1 MKSRLASLLVSL
13 LAASLLSGCVYIS
26 RASQSSTG
34 VQANS
39 SSTAPSI
46 SADGRW
52 VAFSSL
58 ASNLVPGDTNGVS
71 DVFVRDNLTKTV
83 VRVSVAGNGTQGDGH
98 STFPSISDDGRR
110 VAFSTEATNLRGGD
124 TNGLQD
130 IYFRDRDADGNGI
143 FDEPGGVVTE
153 VLSISLTTPGFA
165 TSGIS
170 ARPEINGNGM
180 GVVFQSTAALVPEDT
195 NGLMDVYST
204 QLTGGLPS
212 VRLISKPAGG
222 GVADGPSDWATVNF
236 DGTVVAFETAAP
248 NLGGGN
254 PSGRLD
260 VVIWD
265 AHSAP
270 PRAHPATGAVQA
282 DSDLVFPNV
291 SSDAAGRFVV
301 FSSVATNLGNPKS
314 NALPEVYLLDRTSGV
329 ITAESRYPFE
339 EPNGGS
345 YFATVSADGS
355 RVSFQSTATNLVL
368 GDANGLA
375 DIFVRD
381 RPSDLIQMASTVEAR
396 AGRQQQPDVGNQR
409 RRQLHRVREQRDQP
423 RHAGHERHAR
433 RVHAARSCPR
443 STR

>member
-1 MKSRLASLLVSL
+1 M
-13 LAASLLSGCVYIS
+13 LSGCVYIS

-39 SSTAPSI
+39 SSTAPSV

-83 VRVSVAGNGTQGDGH
+83 VRVSVATNGTQGDGH

-130 IYFRDRDADGNGI
+130 IYYRDRDVDGNGI
-143 FDEPGGVVTE
+143 FDEPGGVITE

-212 VRLISKPAGG
+212 VRLISKPTGG

-270 PRAHPATGAVQA
+270 P
-282 DSDLVFPNV
+282 
-291 SSDAAGRFVV
+291 
-301 FSSVATNLGNPKS
+301 
-314 NALPEVYLLDRTSGV
+314 ALTACDRG
-329 ITAESRYPFE
+329 
-339 EPNGGS
+339 
-345 YFATVSADGS
+345 
-355 RVSFQSTATNLVL
+355 
-368 GDANGLA
+368 
-375 DIFVRD
+375 
-381 RPSDLIQMASTVEAR
+381 R
-396 AGRQQQPDVGNQR
+396 AGRR
-409 RRQLHRVREQRDQP
+409 RPHLSQCEQRCGRSLRRVQFRP
-423 RHAGHERHAR
+423 RPTWATRSRTRSPRCISSIAR
-433 RVHAARSCPR
+433 RV
-443 STR
+443 